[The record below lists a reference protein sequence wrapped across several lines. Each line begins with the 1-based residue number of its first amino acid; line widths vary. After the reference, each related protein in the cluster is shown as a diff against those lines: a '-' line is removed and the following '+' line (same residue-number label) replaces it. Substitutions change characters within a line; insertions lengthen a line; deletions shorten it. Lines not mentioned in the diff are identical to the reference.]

1 MCEEGIMAR
10 PNPATFGE
18 KYRRVQTAVA
28 AARSADRRHF
38 DFTGEVE
45 LGVRL
50 VLSEARD
57 QPLAFSL
64 WTLPQD
70 VAEICGDA
78 AVPATAG
85 LLAIDGEQA
94 RAAKAAGLT
103 VDLSQFTRS
112 QSHPDVY
119 YTLFDHAGRR
129 RIHEALHRLVPALEQ
144 HAIAA

>member
-1 MCEEGIMAR
+1 MAR
-10 PNPATFGE
+10 PDPVTFGE
-18 KYRRVQTAVA
+18 KYHRVQLAVEVA
-28 AARSADRRHF
+28 QGAERRHF

-50 VLSEARD
+50 VLSEAGSR
-57 QPLAFSL
+57 PLAFSL

-70 VAEICGDA
+70 IAEICGDA

-94 RAAKAAGLT
+94 RSATAAGLT

-112 QSHPDVY
+112 QSRPDVY
-119 YTLFDHAGRR
+119 YVLFDHASRR
-129 RIHEALHRLVPALEQ
+129 RIHDALHRLVPALEP
-144 HAIAA
+144 HAVAA